1 MRISLHIGLI
11 GIVALSLAPA
21 VYAQRAPAIPG
32 VTGTIVTEET
42 AKQEK
47 KAEDK
52 AGAAIK
58 DAVTPADNKG
68 PLADLRPGT
77 TVVIKHGSEVTEG
90 IVSKIDRGANE
101 ITVRYDNKKV
111 EKYVLAD
118 RASADTRTVEYS
130 DGTQR
135 KVTRYFRLKS

>member
-1 MRISLHIGLI
+1 MRISSHVGLI
-11 GIVALSLAPA
+11 GIMALSLAPA

-58 DAVTPADNKG
+58 DAVTPSDNKG

-77 TVVIKHGSEVTEG
+77 TVVIRHGTDVTEG
-90 IVSKIDRGANE
+90 IVQKIDRGTNE

-111 EKYVLAD
+111 DKYVLAD

-130 DGTQR
+130 DETQR

>member
-1 MRISLHIGLI
+1 M
-11 GIVALSLAPA
+11 
-21 VYAQRAPAIPG
+21 
-32 VTGTIVTEET
+32 TGTIVTEET

-77 TVVIKHGSEVTEG
+77 TVVIKYGSDVTEG

-118 RASADTRTVEYS
+118 RASSDTRTVEYS
-130 DGTQR
+130 DETQR